1 MRNNGGLEEDV
12 NSRSGNMGICMYF
25 LQCILAV
32 ESIAF
37 VNCQG
42 EKAVSQGEEYRLPL
56 RFLACDIF

>member
-1 MRNNGGLEEDV
+1 MMRNNGGLEEDV

-42 EKAVSQGEEYRLPL
+42 EKAVSQGEEYL
-56 RFLACDIF
+56 